1 MYKERRKK
9 LAAALPDNAIALL
22 FSKTAPYKVGD
33 EKYEFSVDRSFYYK
47 MCIRDSILENNTAI
61 TF

>member
-33 EKYEFSVDRSFYYK
+33 EKYEFSVDRSFYYMRTYK
-47 MCIRDSILENNTAI
+47 
-61 TF
+61 